1 MLENQSVNEIQK
13 NIKSRKISIK
23 EVVEY
28 YLDRIE
34 KFNPDLNA
42 IVLQKDRELILKEA
56 IEKDNTNEIDKP
68 LNGLPIAI
76 KDLTDVVGFKTT
88 YGFPGSKNNQPK
100 KNSLFV
106 NRLIDKGIIV
116 IGKTNTAELGVGGH
130 TINRL
135 FGPTSNVYDL
145 SKSAAGS
152 SGGASSAVAAGLLP
166 FADGTDQMGSCRGPA
181 AYANIYGFRPTP
193 GLVAADR
200 SGQNFSLPILTT
212 PGCFARNPRDMSIL
226 LDEIVGSAS
235 VDKFSF
241 DLDGSFKDQN
251 ISEKEFS
258 SFKIGWLSN
267 MNGDYI
273 VEKDILE
280 ICETKLKDLEKI
292 NLRVENLKPKIN
304 TDILWKSWTTLRAKS
319 IYEDTLAMNISDIS
333 SMTYQAIWEYNK
345 GKEIKAEDL
354 KIALDQKQEC
364 LNQINLI
371 FENFDFLVLPS
382 AQIFPFDKN
391 VQFPKN
397 ISDKELDTYHRWL
410 EVFVLSSLLE
420 LPTMTIPVGFNKNGM
435 PIGMQIIGKN
445 KDDLKLFS
453 FASRYEDIF
462 NFSKIKPKFIN

>member
-13 NIKSRKISIK
+13 NIKSRQISIK

-56 IEKDNTNEIDKP
+56 IEKDNTKEIDKP

-200 SGQNFSLPILTT
+200 SGQNLNLPILTT

-267 MNGDYI
+267 MNGNYI

-420 LPTMTIPVGFNKNGM
+420 LPTMTIPVGFNQNGM

-453 FASRYEDIF
+453 FVSRYEDIF
-462 NFSKIKPKFIN
+462 NFSKIKPKFVN

>member
-1 MLENQSVNEIQK
+1 MLENLSVEEIQN
-13 NIKSRKISIK
+13 NIKSREISIK
-23 EVVEY
+23 EVIEY
-28 YLDRIE
+28 YLDKID
-34 KFNPDLNA
+34 KVNPRLNA
-42 IVLQKDRELILKEA
+42 IVLQKDRELIIQEA
-56 IEKDNTNEIDKP
+56 ITKDNAKEIDKP
-68 LNGLPIAI
+68 LNGLPVAI
-76 KDLTDVVGFKTT
+76 KDLTDVKGFKTT

-106 NRLIDKGIIV
+106 NRLIDKGAII

-135 FGPTSNVYDL
+135 FGPTSNAYDL

-152 SGGASSAVAAGLLP
+152 SGGASSAVASGLLP

-193 GLVAADR
+193 GLIAADR
-200 SGQNFSLPILTT
+200 QGQNLDIPILTT

-226 LDEIVGSAS
+226 LDEIVGRNP

-241 DLDGSFKDQN
+241 DLDSSFKKQK

-280 ICETKLKDLEKI
+280 ICEAKLKDLEKI
-292 NLRVENLKPKIN
+292 NLKIETLKPKIN
-304 TDILWKSWTTLRAKS
+304 TNILWKSWTSLRSKS

-333 SMTYQAIWEYNK
+333 TMTYQAIWEYNK
-345 GKEIKAEDL
+345 GKEITSEEL
-354 KIALDQKQEC
+354 QLALDQKQKC

-371 FENFDFLVLPS
+371 FEKFDFLVLPS

-391 VQFPKN
+391 LQFPKTIN
-397 ISDKELDTYHRWL
+397 DKRLDTYHRWL
-410 EVFVLSSLLE
+410 EVFILSSLLE
-420 LPTMTIPVGFNKNGM
+420 LPSITIPVGFNKDDM
-435 PIGMQIIGKN
+435 PMGMQIVGKN

-453 FASRYEDIF
+453 FASKYEDIF
-462 NFSKIKPKFIN
+462 NFSKIKPNLN

>member
-56 IEKDNTNEIDKP
+56 IEKDNTKEIDKP

-116 IGKTNTAELGVGGH
+116 IGKTNTAELGVGGQ

-200 SGQNFSLPILTT
+200 SGQNLNLPILTT

-420 LPTMTIPVGFNKNGM
+420 LPTMTIPVGFNQNGM

-453 FASRYEDIF
+453 FVSRYEDIF
-462 NFSKIKPKFIN
+462 NFSKIKPKFVN